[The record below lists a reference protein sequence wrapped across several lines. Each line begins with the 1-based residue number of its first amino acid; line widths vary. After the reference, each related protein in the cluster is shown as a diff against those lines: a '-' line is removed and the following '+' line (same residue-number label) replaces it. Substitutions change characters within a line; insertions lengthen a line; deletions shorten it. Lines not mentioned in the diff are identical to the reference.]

1 MIVTLR
7 IYDTARRTL
16 RDFEPIREGH
26 ASIYLCGATVQS
38 IPHIGHVR
46 SGVAFDILRN
56 WLEAKGLDVAFVR
69 NVTDI
74 DDKILTKAAENGRPW
89 WEWAATHERAFTW
102 AYDQLGVTPP
112 SIEPRATGHIPQM
125 IEYMQRIIDNG
136 HGYAAE
142 GNVYAQPATI
152 EDYGFISG
160 QRLDEMDQGESAGK
174 GKRDPRDFTMWKAAK
189 PGEPS
194 WDTPWGPGRPGWH
207 IECSAMATNYLGSEF
222 DIHCGG
228 LDLQFPHHEN
238 EAAQA
243 RAAGDGF
250 ARYWMHNGWVTM
262 SGEKMSKSLGNVL
275 SIPNVLKLVRP
286 VELRYY
292 LGSAHYR
299 SMLEYSETALGEAAA
314 GYRRIEKF
322 LLRVASVVGV
332 DATSAPEAL
341 PVGEVT
347 DEFAA
352 KMDEDLAVPQCLAI
366 IHETVREG
374 NKLLDAKKPDTTD
387 KDAERLKEIA
397 GSVRAMTAVLGVDPL
412 SDVWLDS
419 TVAAAGGSAA
429 AMGALDVLVRS
440 ELERRAQA
448 RAEKNWAVADEVRDR
463 LAEAGIE
470 VTDTADGAKWALKD

>member
-1 MIVTLR
+1 MTLR